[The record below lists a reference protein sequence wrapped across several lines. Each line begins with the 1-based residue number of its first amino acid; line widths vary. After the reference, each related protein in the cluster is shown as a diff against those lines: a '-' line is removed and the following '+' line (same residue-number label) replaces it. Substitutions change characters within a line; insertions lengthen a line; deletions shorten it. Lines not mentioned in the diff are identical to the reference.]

1 MAAAHDDNMFQA
13 FQSFTSTH
21 SNNPLFR
28 ELVHLPIKLNGAG
41 ITAATP
47 IAPLAYVSSVAD
59 GLRLVDS
66 KPFEGVQ
73 QDIQR
78 WATSDPQLVP
88 LWEGAQEVNQ
98 ILMSFK
104 EELDSFRRQP
114 GNHAFQE
121 SHINQPSQLPC
132 TVPQLLTSQPKLQH
146 RLSLMHHE
154 ISHRNFL
161 SSVSSALKAS
171 LLSNRQYGASLCF
184 NIIPSCP
191 ELVISNE
198 VFQFFVQSHLCVR
211 LLSDNQGPATCT
223 CAIPLGSPSN
233 SRVVNISHMDN
244 CPLGGGTVDRHDA
257 LAQVASQFFIAAGFQ
272 VHKDF
277 HKQGPSSLKPDLTV
291 FGFPSVGQSSF
302 VEVSVTNPLAS
313 QSVRDAVATP
323 LSAATACESA
333 KIKKYKE
340 LARAENRSIYTFV
353 LESTGA
359 FGKGVKEILSTA
371 CASADISPHNIA
383 SVCATRFPPS
393 FRKFWSQRFA
403 VTFWQGSLQ
412 MQKARAHSIA
422 YFSRA
427 HPSPVFPRH
436 IARVYRNP
444 SNVSA
449 SSYHPSFSFNVNH
462 NSIPVV
468 PYVV

>member
-1 MAAAHDDNMFQA
+1 M
-13 FQSFTSTH
+13 
-21 SNNPLFR
+21 
-28 ELVHLPIKLNGAG
+28 
-41 ITAATP
+41 
-47 IAPLAYVSSVAD
+47 
-59 GLRLVDS
+59 
-66 KPFEGVQ
+66 
-73 QDIQR
+73 
-78 WATSDPQLVP
+78 
-88 LWEGAQEVNQ
+88 
-98 ILMSFK
+98 
-104 EELDSFRRQP
+104 
-114 GNHAFQE
+114 
-121 SHINQPSQLPC
+121 
-132 TVPQLLTSQPKLQH
+132 
-146 RLSLMHHE
+146 
-154 ISHRNFL
+154 
-161 SSVSSALKAS
+161 
-171 LLSNRQYGASLCF
+171 
-184 NIIPSCP
+184 
-191 ELVISNE
+191 
-198 VFQFFVQSHLCVR
+198 
-211 LLSDNQGPATCT
+211 
-223 CAIPLGSPSN
+223 
-233 SRVVNISHMDN
+233 
-244 CPLGGGTVDRHDA
+244 
-257 LAQVASQFFIAAGFQ
+257 ASQFFIAAGFQ

-277 HKQGPSSLKPDLTV
+277 HKQGSSSLKPDLTV

-449 SSYHPSFSFNVNH
+449 SSYHPSFSFTVNH
-462 NSIPVV
+462 NPIPVV